1 MRQISIQHHLLSSD
15 CKDSIF
21 DFQFIFYHLHSGIN
35 IKLHQYQKRGR
46 ELGRAEGLAEG
57 RAEGRAE
64 TVKKMLAAGI
74 SVEMIANALGMSVE
88 EIESL

>member
-1 MRQISIQHHLLSSD
+1 MSELDNVIASTAEVAE
-15 CKDSIF
+15 
-21 DFQFIFYHLHSGIN
+21 
-35 IKLHQYQKRGR
+35 KRGR

-57 RAEGRAE
+57 RAEGLAE

-88 EIESL
+88 EIGSL